1 MSVKKSVIIG
11 FFVACVA
18 FSEIVTPLAVSWWLD
33 QALNK
38 VMPARQHNV
47 SARSLPG
54 ITLWLGRFDGV
65 KSVAEE
71 ARIDGLKIQE
81 ARVTIDDAR
90 LDMAELAGNNRI
102 VIKQVRDLQIML
114 KVNEKDLAEY
124 LGSKIKEVK
133 NPTVKILAD
142 KIEIRSEVDLGLV
155 KFAVGVDG
163 RIVGDANSIRF
174 RSDKLEIKNAGGINF
189 GALFGEIP
197 LLDLTKLPFKAGVRK
212 IVMEPGTITIYAD
225 NH

>member
-1 MSVKKSVIIG
+1 MMNKKVIIG
-11 FFVACVA
+11 FLAASIA
-18 FSEIVTPLAVSWWLD
+18 FSEIITPLAASWWLD

-54 ITLWLGRFDGV
+54 VTLWLGRFDSV

-90 LDMAELAGNNRI
+90 LDMAELAGNSRI
-102 VIKQVRDLQIML
+102 AVKQVRDLQIML

-124 LGSKIKEVK
+124 LGSKVKEAK
-133 NPTVKILAD
+133 NPSVKILKD
-142 KIEIRSEVDLGLV
+142 KIEIRSDVDLGFL
-155 KFAVGVDG
+155 KIAVGVDG
-163 RIVGDANSIRF
+163 RIVGDASSIRF
-174 RSDKLEIKNAGGINF
+174 RSDRLEVKNAGGLNF
-189 GALFGEIP
+189 GALFAEIP
-197 LLDLTKLPFKAGVRK
+197 LLDLTKLPFKVAVRK
-212 IVMEPGTITIYAD
+212 IVTEPGVITIYAD

>member
-1 MSVKKSVIIG
+1 MNKKVIIG
-11 FFVACVA
+11 FLAASIA
-18 FSEIVTPLAVSWWLD
+18 FSEIVTPLAASWWLD

-54 ITLWLGRFDGV
+54 VTLWLGQFDSV

-81 ARVTIDDAR
+81 ARVTIADAR
-90 LDMAELAGNNRI
+90 LDMAELAGNSRI
-102 VIKQVRDLQIML
+102 AVKQVRDLQIML

-124 LGSKIKEVK
+124 LGSKVKEAK
-133 NPTVKILAD
+133 NPSVKILKD
-142 KIEIRSEVDLGLV
+142 KIEIRSDVDLGIL

-163 RIVGDANSIRF
+163 RIVGDASSIRF
-174 RSDKLEIKNAGGINF
+174 RSDRLEVKNTGGLNF
-189 GALFGEIP
+189 GALFAEIP
-197 LLDLTKLPFKAGVRK
+197 LLDLTKLPFKVAVRK
-212 IVMEPGTITIYAD
+212 IVTDAGVITIYAD

>member
-1 MSVKKSVIIG
+1 MNKKVIIG
-11 FFVACVA
+11 FLAASIA
-18 FSEIVTPLAVSWWLD
+18 FSEIVTPLAASWWLD

-54 ITLWLGRFDGV
+54 VTLWLGQFDSV

-81 ARVTIDDAR
+81 ARVTIADAR
-90 LDMAELAGNNRI
+90 LDMAELAGNSRI
-102 VIKQVRDLQIML
+102 AVKQVRDLQIML

-124 LGSKIKEVK
+124 LGSKVKEVK
-133 NPTVKILAD
+133 NPSVKILKD
-142 KIEIRSEVDLGLV
+142 KIEIRSDVDLGIL
-155 KFAVGVDG
+155 KFSVGVDG
-163 RIVGDANSIRF
+163 RIVGDASSIRF
-174 RSDKLEIKNAGGINF
+174 RSDRLEVKNTGGLNF
-189 GALFGEIP
+189 GALFAEIP
-197 LLDLTKLPFKAGVRK
+197 LLDLTKLPFKVAVRK
-212 IVMEPGTITIYAD
+212 IVTDAGVITIYAD

>member
-1 MSVKKSVIIG
+1 MNKKVIIG
-11 FFVACVA
+11 FLAASIA
-18 FSEIVTPLAVSWWLD
+18 FSEIVTPLAASWWLD

-54 ITLWLGRFDGV
+54 VTLWLGQFDSV

-81 ARVTIDDAR
+81 ARVTIADAR
-90 LDMAELAGNNRI
+90 LDMAELAGNSRI
-102 VIKQVRDLQIML
+102 AVKQVRDLQIML

-124 LGSKIKEVK
+124 LGSKVKEAK
-133 NPTVKILAD
+133 NPSVKILKD
-142 KIEIRSEVDLGLV
+142 KIEIRSDVDLGIL
-155 KFAVGVDG
+155 KFSVGVDG
-163 RIVGDANSIRF
+163 RIVGDASSIRF
-174 RSDKLEIKNAGGINF
+174 RSDRLEVKNAGGLNF
-189 GALFGEIP
+189 GALFAEIP
-197 LLDLTKLPFKAGVRK
+197 LLDLTKLPFKVAVRK
-212 IVMEPGTITIYAD
+212 IVTDAGVITIYAD

>member
-1 MSVKKSVIIG
+1 MNKKVIIG
-11 FFVACVA
+11 FLAASIA
-18 FSEIVTPLAVSWWLD
+18 FSEIVTPLAASWWLD

-54 ITLWLGRFDGV
+54 VTLWLGQFDSV

-81 ARVTIDDAR
+81 AWVTIADAR
-90 LDMAELAGNNRI
+90 LDMAELAGNSRI
-102 VIKQVRDLQIML
+102 AVKQVRDLQIML

-124 LGSKIKEVK
+124 LGSKVKEAK
-133 NPTVKILAD
+133 NPSVKILKD
-142 KIEIRSEVDLGLV
+142 KIEIRSDVDLGIL

-163 RIVGDANSIRF
+163 RIVGDASSIRF
-174 RSDKLEIKNAGGINF
+174 RSDRLEVKNTGGLNF
-189 GALFGEIP
+189 GALFAEIP
-197 LLDLTKLPFKAGVRK
+197 LLDLTKLPFKVAVRK
-212 IVMEPGTITIYAD
+212 IVTDAGVITIYAD

>member
-1 MSVKKSVIIG
+1 MNKKVIIG
-11 FFVACVA
+11 FLAASIA
-18 FSEIVTPLAVSWWLD
+18 FSEIVTPLAASWWLD

-54 ITLWLGRFDGV
+54 VTLWLGQFDSV

-81 ARVTIDDAR
+81 ARVTIADAR
-90 LDMAELAGNNRI
+90 LDMAELAGNSRI
-102 VIKQVRDLQIML
+102 AVKQVRDLQIML

-124 LGSKIKEVK
+124 LGSKVKEAK
-133 NPTVKILAD
+133 NPSVKILKD
-142 KIEIRSEVDLGLV
+142 KIEIRSDVDLGIL
-155 KFAVGVDG
+155 KFSVGVDG
-163 RIVGDANSIRF
+163 RIVGDASSIRF
-174 RSDKLEIKNAGGINF
+174 RSDRLEVKNTGGLNF
-189 GALFGEIP
+189 GALFAEIP
-197 LLDLTKLPFKAGVRK
+197 LLDLTKLPFKVAVRK
-212 IVMEPGTITIYAD
+212 IVTDAGVITIYAD

>member
-18 FSEIVTPLAVSWWLD
+18 FSEIITPLAASWWLD

-38 VMPARQHNV
+38 AMPARQHNV

-54 ITLWLGRFDGV
+54 ITLWLGHFDGV
-65 KSVAEE
+65 KSVAED
-71 ARIDGLKIQE
+71 ARIDGLKIRE

-142 KIEIRSEVDLGLV
+142 KIEIRSEVDLGLL

-163 RIVGDANSIRF
+163 RIVGDATSIRF
-174 RSDKLEIKNAGGINF
+174 RSDKLEIKNTGGINF

>member
-1 MSVKKSVIIG
+1 MNKKVIIG
-11 FFVACVA
+11 FLAASIA
-18 FSEIVTPLAVSWWLD
+18 FSEIVTPLAASWWLD

-54 ITLWLGRFDGV
+54 VTLWLGQFDSV

-81 ARVTIDDAR
+81 ARVTIADAR
-90 LDMAELAGNNRI
+90 LDMAELAGNSRI
-102 VIKQVRDLQIML
+102 AVKQVRDLQIML

-124 LGSKIKEVK
+124 LGSKVKEVK
-133 NPTVKILAD
+133 NPSVKILKD
-142 KIEIRSEVDLGLV
+142 KIEIRSDVDLGFL
-155 KFAVGVDG
+155 KIAVGVDG
-163 RIVGDANSIRF
+163 RIVGDASSIRF
-174 RSDKLEIKNAGGINF
+174 RSDRLEVKNAGGLNF
-189 GALFGEIP
+189 GALFAEIP
-197 LLDLTKLPFKAGVRK
+197 LLDLTKLPFKVAVRK
-212 IVMEPGTITIYAD
+212 IVTEPGVITIYAD

>member
-1 MSVKKSVIIG
+1 MNKKVIIG
-11 FFVACVA
+11 FLAASIA
-18 FSEIVTPLAVSWWLD
+18 FSEIVTPLAASWWLD

-54 ITLWLGRFDGV
+54 VTLWLGQFDSV

-81 ARVTIDDAR
+81 ARVTIADAR
-90 LDMAELAGNNRI
+90 LDMAELAGNSRI
-102 VIKQVRDLQIML
+102 AVKQVRDLQIML

-124 LGSKIKEVK
+124 LGSKVKEAK
-133 NPTVKILAD
+133 NPSVKILKD
-142 KIEIRSEVDLGLV
+142 KIEIRSDVDLGIL
-155 KFAVGVDG
+155 KFSVGVDG
-163 RIVGDANSIRF
+163 RIVGDASSIRF
-174 RSDKLEIKNAGGINF
+174 RSDRLEVKNTGGLNF
-189 GALFGEIP
+189 DALFAEIP
-197 LLDLTKLPFKAGVRK
+197 LLDLTKLPFKVAVRK
-212 IVMEPGTITIYAD
+212 IVTDAGVITIYAD

>member
-1 MSVKKSVIIG
+1 MNKKVIIG
-11 FFVACVA
+11 FLAASIA
-18 FSEIVTPLAVSWWLD
+18 FSEIVTPLAASWWLD

-54 ITLWLGRFDGV
+54 VTLWLGQFDSV

-81 ARVTIDDAR
+81 ARVTIADAR
-90 LDMAELAGNNRI
+90 LDMAELAGNSRI
-102 VIKQVRDLQIML
+102 AVKQVRDLQIML

-124 LGSKIKEVK
+124 LGSKVKEAK
-133 NPTVKILAD
+133 NPSVKILKD
-142 KIEIRSEVDLGLV
+142 KIEIRSDVDLGIL
-155 KFAVGVDG
+155 KFAVGIDG
-163 RIVGDANSIRF
+163 RIVGDASSIRF
-174 RSDKLEIKNAGGINF
+174 RSDRLEVKNTGGLNF
-189 GALFGEIP
+189 GALFAEIP
-197 LLDLTKLPFKAGVRK
+197 LLDLTKLPFKVAVRK
-212 IVMEPGTITIYAD
+212 IVTDAGVITIYAD

>member
-1 MSVKKSVIIG
+1 MNKKVIIG
-11 FFVACVA
+11 FLAASIA
-18 FSEIVTPLAVSWWLD
+18 FSEIVTPLAASWWLD

-54 ITLWLGRFDGV
+54 VTLWLGQFDSV

-81 ARVTIDDAR
+81 ARVTIADAR
-90 LDMAELAGNNRI
+90 LDMAELAGNSRI
-102 VIKQVRDLQIML
+102 AVKQVRDLQIML

-124 LGSKIKEVK
+124 LGSKVKEAK
-133 NPTVKILAD
+133 NPSVKILKD
-142 KIEIRSEVDLGLV
+142 KIEIRSDVDLGFL
-155 KFAVGVDG
+155 KIAVGVDG
-163 RIVGDANSIRF
+163 RIVGDASSIRF
-174 RSDKLEIKNAGGINF
+174 RSDRLEVKNAGGLNF
-189 GALFGEIP
+189 GALFAEIP
-197 LLDLTKLPFKAGVRK
+197 LLDLTKLPFKVAVRK
-212 IVMEPGTITIYAD
+212 IVTEPGVITIYAD

>member
-1 MSVKKSVIIG
+1 MNKKVIIG
-11 FFVACVA
+11 FLAASIA

-54 ITLWLGRFDGV
+54 VTLWLGQFDSV

-71 ARIDGLKIQE
+71 ARLDGLKLQE
-81 ARVTIDDAR
+81 ARVTISDAR
-90 LDMAELAGNNRI
+90 LDMAELAGNSRI
-102 VIKQVRDLQIML
+102 VVKQVRELQIML

-124 LGSKIKEVK
+124 LGSKVKEVK
-133 NPTVKILAD
+133 NPSVKILND
-142 KIEIRSEVDLGLV
+142 KIEIRGDVDLGLL
-155 KFAVGVDG
+155 KIAVGVDG
-163 RIVGDANSIRF
+163 RLVGDAGSIRF
-174 RSDKLEIKNAGGINF
+174 RSERLEVKNAGGLNF
-189 GALFGEIP
+189 GALFAEIP
-197 LLDLTKLPFKAGVRK
+197 LLDLTKLPFKVAVRK
-212 IVMEPGTITIYAD
+212 IVTEPGTITIYAD

>member
-1 MSVKKSVIIG
+1 MNKKVIIG
-11 FFVACVA
+11 FLAASIA
-18 FSEIVTPLAVSWWLD
+18 FSEIVTPLAASWWLD

-54 ITLWLGRFDGV
+54 VTLWLGQFDSV

-81 ARVTIDDAR
+81 ARVTIADAR
-90 LDMAELAGNNRI
+90 LDMAELAGNSRI
-102 VIKQVRDLQIML
+102 AVKQVRDLQIML

-124 LGSKIKEVK
+124 LGSKVKEAK
-133 NPTVKILAD
+133 NPSVKILKD
-142 KIEIRSEVDLGLV
+142 KIEIRSDVDLGIL

-163 RIVGDANSIRF
+163 RIVGDASSIRF
-174 RSDKLEIKNAGGINF
+174 RSDRLEVKNTGGLNF
-189 GALFGEIP
+189 GALFAEIP
-197 LLDLTKLPFKAGVRK
+197 LLDQTKLPFKVAVRK
-212 IVMEPGTITIYAD
+212 IVTDAGVITIYAD

>member
-1 MSVKKSVIIG
+1 MNKKVIIG
-11 FFVACVA
+11 FLAASIA
-18 FSEIVTPLAVSWWLD
+18 FSEIVTPLAASWWLD

-54 ITLWLGRFDGV
+54 VTLWLGQFDSV

-81 ARVTIDDAR
+81 ARVTIADAR
-90 LDMAELAGNNRI
+90 LDMAELAGNSRI
-102 VIKQVRDLQIML
+102 AVKKVRDLQIML

-124 LGSKIKEVK
+124 LGSKVKEAK
-133 NPTVKILAD
+133 NPSVKILKD
-142 KIEIRSEVDLGLV
+142 KIEIRSDVDLGFL
-155 KFAVGVDG
+155 KIAVGVDG
-163 RIVGDANSIRF
+163 RIVGDASSIRF
-174 RSDKLEIKNAGGINF
+174 RSDRLEVKNAGGLNF
-189 GALFGEIP
+189 GALFAEIP
-197 LLDLTKLPFKAGVRK
+197 LLDLTKLPFKVAVRK
-212 IVMEPGTITIYAD
+212 IVTEPGVITIYAD

>member
-1 MSVKKSVIIG
+1 MNKKVIIG
-11 FFVACVA
+11 FLAASIA
-18 FSEIVTPLAVSWWLD
+18 FSEIVTPLAASWWLD

-54 ITLWLGRFDGV
+54 VTLWLGQFDSV

-81 ARVTIDDAR
+81 ARVTIADAR
-90 LDMAELAGNNRI
+90 LDMAELAGNSRI
-102 VIKQVRDLQIML
+102 SVKQVRDLQIML

-124 LGSKIKEVK
+124 LGSKVKEAK
-133 NPTVKILAD
+133 NPSVKILKD
-142 KIEIRSEVDLGLV
+142 KIEICSDVDLGIL

-163 RIVGDANSIRF
+163 RIVGDASSIRF
-174 RSDKLEIKNAGGINF
+174 RSDRLEVKNTGGLNF
-189 GALFGEIP
+189 GALFAEIP
-197 LLDLTKLPFKAGVRK
+197 LLDLTKLPFKVAVRK
-212 IVMEPGTITIYAD
+212 IVTDAGVITIYAD

>member
-1 MSVKKSVIIG
+1 MNKKVIIG
-11 FFVACVA
+11 FLAASIA
-18 FSEIVTPLAVSWWLD
+18 FSEIVTPLAASWWLD

-54 ITLWLGRFDGV
+54 VTLWLGQFDSV

-81 ARVTIDDAR
+81 ARVTIADAR
-90 LDMAELAGNNRI
+90 LDMAELAGNSRI
-102 VIKQVRDLQIML
+102 AVKQVRDLQIML

-124 LGSKIKEVK
+124 LGSKVKEAK
-133 NPTVKILAD
+133 NPSVKILKD
-142 KIEIRSEVDLGLV
+142 KIEIRSDVDLGIL
-155 KFAVGVDG
+155 KFTVGVDG
-163 RIVGDANSIRF
+163 RIVGDASSIRF
-174 RSDKLEIKNAGGINF
+174 RSDRLEVKNTGGLNF
-189 GALFGEIP
+189 GALFAEIP
-197 LLDLTKLPFKAGVRK
+197 LLDLTKLPFKVAVRK
-212 IVMEPGTITIYAD
+212 IVTDAGVITIYAD

>member
-1 MSVKKSVIIG
+1 MNKKVIIG
-11 FFVACVA
+11 FLAASIA
-18 FSEIVTPLAVSWWLD
+18 FSEIVTPLAASWWLD

-54 ITLWLGRFDGV
+54 VTLWLGQFDSV

-81 ARVTIDDAR
+81 ARVTIADAR
-90 LDMAELAGNNRI
+90 LDMAELAGNSRI
-102 VIKQVRDLQIML
+102 AVKQVRDLQIML

-124 LGSKIKEVK
+124 LGSKVKEAK
-133 NPTVKILAD
+133 NPSVKILKD
-142 KIEIRSEVDLGLV
+142 KIEIRSDVDLGFL
-155 KFAVGVDG
+155 KIAVGVDG
-163 RIVGDANSIRF
+163 RIVGDASSIRF
-174 RSDKLEIKNAGGINF
+174 RSDRLEVKNAGGLNF
-189 GALFGEIP
+189 AALFAEIP
-197 LLDLTKLPFKAGVRK
+197 LLDLTKLPFKVAVRK
-212 IVMEPGTITIYAD
+212 IVTDAGVITIYAD

>member
-1 MSVKKSVIIG
+1 MNKKVIIG
-11 FFVACVA
+11 FLAASIA
-18 FSEIVTPLAVSWWLD
+18 FSEIVTPLAASWWLD

-54 ITLWLGRFDGV
+54 VTLWLGQFDSV

-81 ARVTIDDAR
+81 ARVTIADAR
-90 LDMAELAGNNRI
+90 LDMAELAGNSRI
-102 VIKQVRDLQIML
+102 AVKQVRDLQIML

-124 LGSKIKEVK
+124 LGSKVKEAK
-133 NPTVKILAD
+133 NPSVKILKD
-142 KIEIRSEVDLGLV
+142 KIEIRSDVDLGIL
-155 KFAVGVDG
+155 KLAVGVDG
-163 RIVGDANSIRF
+163 RIVGDASSIRF
-174 RSDKLEIKNAGGINF
+174 RSDRLEVKNAGGLNF
-189 GALFGEIP
+189 GALFAEIP
-197 LLDLTKLPFKAGVRK
+197 LLDLTKLPFKVAVRK
-212 IVMEPGTITIYAD
+212 IVTDAGVITIYAD

>member
-1 MSVKKSVIIG
+1 MMNKKVIIG
-11 FFVACVA
+11 FLAASIA
-18 FSEIVTPLAVSWWLD
+18 FSEIVTPLAASWWLD

-54 ITLWLGRFDGV
+54 VTLWLGRFDSV

-81 ARVTIDDAR
+81 ARVTIADAR
-90 LDMAELAGNNRI
+90 LDMAELAGNSRI
-102 VIKQVRDLQIML
+102 AVKQVRDLQIML

-124 LGSKIKEVK
+124 LGSKVKEVK
-133 NPTVKILAD
+133 NPSVKILKD
-142 KIEIRSEVDLGLV
+142 KIEIRSDVDLGFL
-155 KFAVGVDG
+155 KIAVGVDG
-163 RIVGDANSIRF
+163 RIVGDASSIRF
-174 RSDKLEIKNAGGINF
+174 RSDRLEVKNAGGLNF
-189 GALFGEIP
+189 AALFAEIP
-197 LLDLTKLPFKAGVRK
+197 LLDLTKLPFKVAVRK
-212 IVMEPGTITIYAD
+212 IVTEPGVITIYAD

>member
-1 MSVKKSVIIG
+1 MNKKVIIG
-11 FFVACVA
+11 FLAASIA
-18 FSEIVTPLAVSWWLD
+18 FSEIVTPLAASWWLD

-54 ITLWLGRFDGV
+54 VTLWLGQFDSV

-81 ARVTIDDAR
+81 ARVTIADAR
-90 LDMAELAGNNRI
+90 LDMAELAGNSRI
-102 VIKQVRDLQIML
+102 AVKQVRDLQIML

-124 LGSKIKEVK
+124 LGSKVKEAK
-133 NPTVKILAD
+133 NPSVKILKD
-142 KIEIRSEVDLGLV
+142 KIEIRSDVDLGIL

-163 RIVGDANSIRF
+163 RIVGDASSIRF
-174 RSDKLEIKNAGGINF
+174 RSDRLEVKNTGGLNF
-189 GALFGEIP
+189 DALFAEIP
-197 LLDLTKLPFKAGVRK
+197 LLDLTKLPFKVAVRK
-212 IVMEPGTITIYAD
+212 IVTDAGVITIYAD

>member
-1 MSVKKSVIIG
+1 MNKKVIIG
-11 FFVACVA
+11 FLAASIA
-18 FSEIVTPLAVSWWLD
+18 FSEIVTPLAASWWLD

-54 ITLWLGRFDGV
+54 VTLWLGQFDSV

-81 ARVTIDDAR
+81 ARVTIADAR
-90 LDMAELAGNNRI
+90 LDMAELAGNSRI
-102 VIKQVRDLQIML
+102 AVKQVRDLQIML

-124 LGSKIKEVK
+124 LGSKVKEAK
-133 NPTVKILAD
+133 NPSVKILKD
-142 KIEIRSEVDLGLV
+142 KIEIRSDVDLGIL

-163 RIVGDANSIRF
+163 RIVGDASSIRF
-174 RSDKLEIKNAGGINF
+174 RSDRLEVKNTGGLNF
-189 GALFGEIP
+189 GALFAEIP
-197 LLDLTKLPFKAGVRK
+197 LLDLTKLPFKVAVRK
-212 IVMEPGTITIYAD
+212 IVTDPGVITIYAD

>member
-1 MSVKKSVIIG
+1 MNKKVIIG
-11 FFVACVA
+11 FLAASIA
-18 FSEIVTPLAVSWWLD
+18 FSEIVTPLAASWWLD

-54 ITLWLGRFDGV
+54 VTLWLGQFDSV

-81 ARVTIDDAR
+81 ARVTIADAR
-90 LDMAELAGNNRI
+90 LDMAELAGNSRI
-102 VIKQVRDLQIML
+102 SVKQVRDLQIML

-124 LGSKIKEVK
+124 LGSKVKEAK
-133 NPTVKILAD
+133 NPSVKILKD
-142 KIEIRSEVDLGLV
+142 KIEIRSDVDLGIL
-155 KFAVGVDG
+155 KFSVGVDG
-163 RIVGDANSIRF
+163 RIVGDASSIRF
-174 RSDKLEIKNAGGINF
+174 RSDRLEVKNTGGLNF
-189 GALFGEIP
+189 GALFAEIP
-197 LLDLTKLPFKAGVRK
+197 LLDLTKLPFKVAVRK
-212 IVMEPGTITIYAD
+212 IVTEPGVITIYAD

>member
-1 MSVKKSVIIG
+1 MNKKVIIG
-11 FFVACVA
+11 FLAASIA
-18 FSEIVTPLAVSWWLD
+18 FSEIVTPLAASWWLD

-54 ITLWLGRFDGV
+54 VTLWLGQFDSV

-71 ARIDGLKIQE
+71 ARIDGLKIQD
-81 ARVTIDDAR
+81 ARVTIADAR
-90 LDMAELAGNNRI
+90 LDMAELAGNSRI
-102 VIKQVRDLQIML
+102 AVKQVRDLQIML

-124 LGSKIKEVK
+124 LGSKVKEAK
-133 NPTVKILAD
+133 NPSVKILKD
-142 KIEIRSEVDLGLV
+142 KIEIRSDVDLGIL

-163 RIVGDANSIRF
+163 RIVGDASSIRF
-174 RSDKLEIKNAGGINF
+174 RSDRLEVKNTGGLNF
-189 GALFGEIP
+189 GALFAEIP
-197 LLDLTKLPFKAGVRK
+197 LLDLTKLPFKVAVRK
-212 IVMEPGTITIYAD
+212 IVTDAGVITIYAD

>member
-1 MSVKKSVIIG
+1 MNKKVIIG
-11 FFVACVA
+11 FLAASIA

-54 ITLWLGRFDGV
+54 VTLWLGQFDSV

-81 ARVTIDDAR
+81 ARVTIADAR
-90 LDMAELAGNNRI
+90 LDMAELAGNSRI
-102 VIKQVRDLQIML
+102 AVKQVRDLQIML

-124 LGSKIKEVK
+124 LGSKVKEAK
-133 NPTVKILAD
+133 NPSVKILKD
-142 KIEIRSEVDLGLV
+142 KIEIRSDVDLGIL
-155 KFAVGVDG
+155 KLAVGVDG
-163 RIVGDANSIRF
+163 RIVGDAS
-174 RSDKLEIKNAGGINF
+174 
-189 GALFGEIP
+189 
-197 LLDLTKLPFKAGVRK
+197 
-212 IVMEPGTITIYAD
+212 
-225 NH
+225 

>member
-1 MSVKKSVIIG
+1 MMNKKVIIG
-11 FFVACVA
+11 FLAASIA
-18 FSEIVTPLAVSWWLD
+18 FSEIVTPLAASWWLD

-54 ITLWLGRFDGV
+54 VTLWLGQFDSV

-81 ARVTIDDAR
+81 ARVTIADAR
-90 LDMAELAGNNRI
+90 LDMAELAGNSRI
-102 VIKQVRDLQIML
+102 AVKQVRDLQIML

-124 LGSKIKEVK
+124 LGSKVKEAK
-133 NPTVKILAD
+133 NPSVKILKD
-142 KIEIRSEVDLGLV
+142 KIEIRSDVDLGIL
-155 KFAVGVDG
+155 KFSVGVDG
-163 RIVGDANSIRF
+163 RIVGDASSIRF
-174 RSDKLEIKNAGGINF
+174 RSDRLEVKNTGGLNF
-189 GALFGEIP
+189 GALFAEIP
-197 LLDLTKLPFKAGVRK
+197 LLDLTKLPFKVAVRK
-212 IVMEPGTITIYAD
+212 IVTDAGVITIYAD

>member
-1 MSVKKSVIIG
+1 MNKKVVIG
-11 FFVACVA
+11 FLAACIA
-18 FSEIVTPLAVSWWLD
+18 FSEIITPLAASWWLD

-54 ITLWLGRFDGV
+54 VRLWLGQFDSV

-90 LDMAELAGNNRI
+90 LDMAELAGNSRI
-102 VIKQVRDLQIML
+102 AVKQVRDLQIML

-124 LGSKIKEVK
+124 LGSKVKEVK
-133 NPTVKILAD
+133 NPTVKILKD
-142 KIEIRSEVDLGLV
+142 KIEIRSDVDLGIL
-155 KFAVGVDG
+155 KLAVGVDG
-163 RIVGDANSIRF
+163 RIVGDASSIRF
-174 RSDKLEIKNAGGINF
+174 RSDRLEVKNTGGLNF
-189 GALFGEIP
+189 GALFAEIP
-197 LLDLTKLPFKAGVRK
+197 LLDLTKLPFKVAVRK
-212 IVMEPGTITIYAD
+212 IVTDAGVITIYAD

>member
-1 MSVKKSVIIG
+1 MNKKVIIG
-11 FFVACVA
+11 FLAASIA
-18 FSEIVTPLAVSWWLD
+18 FSEIVTPLAASWWLD

-54 ITLWLGRFDGV
+54 VTLWLGQFDSV

-81 ARVTIDDAR
+81 ARVTIADAR
-90 LDMAELAGNNRI
+90 LDMAELAGNSRI
-102 VIKQVRDLQIML
+102 AVKQVRDLQIML

-124 LGSKIKEVK
+124 LGSKVKEAK
-133 NPTVKILAD
+133 NPSVKILKD
-142 KIEIRSEVDLGLV
+142 KIEIRSDVDLGIL
-155 KFAVGVDG
+155 KFSVGVDG
-163 RIVGDANSIRF
+163 RIVGDASSIRF
-174 RSDKLEIKNAGGINF
+174 RSDRLEVKNTGGLNF
-189 GALFGEIP
+189 GALFAEIP
-197 LLDLTKLPFKAGVRK
+197 LLDLTKLPFKVAVRK
-212 IVMEPGTITIYAD
+212 IVTDPGVITIYAD